1 MSIQADDPLGGG
13 GRSGKWRR
21 SGVGLGTAGLRSAH
35 DAGVD
40 ELGVD
45 GNLHGLELGELEGRS
60 LVGALDDLTAADAV
74 EDIDE
79 LAVGLVEVTAGELG
93 GDAAEAVVEALGDE
107 ELGTEE
113 GDGLG
118 LEDGEALGGEDAE
131 AVEEVVGEELE
142 LVLIVVELSAETV
155 GLDAVAL
162 LVESGDLLLVGVVVD
177 DDVLPLLDDGLEG
190 SELLAEEALNA
201 DVDAGSHDG
210 GDGTAGLLVLAGGE
224 VGEGDGGVVEAGL
237 VEVVLEAGGV
247 ELLELVGD
255 LSVDVGPALDGVDE
269 GGGLL
274 GEDLEVLLELVEGGE
289 GGLELGV
296 GGALGL
302 L

>member
-1 MSIQADDPLGGG
+1 M
-13 GRSGKWRR
+13 
-21 SGVGLGTAGLRSAH
+21 GLGTAGLRSAH

-289 GGLELGV
+289 GGLELGI
-296 GGALGL
+296 GGALG
-302 L
+302 

>member
-1 MSIQADDPLGGG
+1 M
-13 GRSGKWRR
+13 
-21 SGVGLGTAGLRSAH
+21 GLGAAGLRSAH

>member
-1 MSIQADDPLGGG
+1 M
-13 GRSGKWRR
+13 
-21 SGVGLGTAGLRSAH
+21 GLGTAGLRSAH

-113 GDGLG
+113 GNGLG

-269 GGGLL
+269 SGGLL

-289 GGLELGV
+289 GGLELGI

>member
-1 MSIQADDPLGGG
+1 M
-13 GRSGKWRR
+13 
-21 SGVGLGTAGLRSAH
+21 GLGTAGLRSAH

-45 GNLHGLELGELEGRS
+45 GNLHRLELGELEGRS

-269 GGGLL
+269 SGGLL
-274 GEDLEVLLELVEGGE
+274 GEDLKVLLELVEGGE

>member
-1 MSIQADDPLGGG
+1 M
-13 GRSGKWRR
+13 
-21 SGVGLGTAGLRSAH
+21 GLGAAGLRSAH

-269 GGGLL
+269 SGGLL